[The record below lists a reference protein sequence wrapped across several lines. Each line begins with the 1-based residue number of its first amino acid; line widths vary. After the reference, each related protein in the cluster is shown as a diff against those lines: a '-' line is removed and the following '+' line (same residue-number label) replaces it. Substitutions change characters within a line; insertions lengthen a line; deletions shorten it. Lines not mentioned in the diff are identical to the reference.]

1 MSRER
6 GPFRPKVLHGR
17 GVWEGTVFAQSDPKA
32 FFVQAVNRY
41 GQCVE
46 WEIVHN
52 WDEYDDACRR
62 LWAVL
67 DRVDP
72 VAPLSIVRDA

>member
-17 GVWEGTVFAQSDPKA
+17 GVFEDTVFTLSDPNA
-32 FFVQAVNRY
+32 FALKAVNRF
-41 GQCVE
+41 GRTVD
-46 WEIVHN
+46 WEVVHN

-62 LWAVL
+62 LWAEL
-67 DRVDP
+67 DRKDP
-72 VAPLSIVRDA
+72 IAPLSIVRDA